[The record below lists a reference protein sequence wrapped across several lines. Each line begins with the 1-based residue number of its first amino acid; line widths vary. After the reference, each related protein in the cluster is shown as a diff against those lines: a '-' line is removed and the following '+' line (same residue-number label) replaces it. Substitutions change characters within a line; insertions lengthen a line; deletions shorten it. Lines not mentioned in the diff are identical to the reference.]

1 MILKLDNGK
10 KVSLKFKKQGKDVT
24 VIACDKQGKWITA
37 GFLVRFNASGN
48 ILVEPSVNNEL
59 GFQLDERGRI
69 KIS

>member
-48 ILVEPSVNNEL
+48 ILIEPSVNDKL
-59 GFQLDERGRI
+59 GFRLEENGSIQTI
-69 KIS
+69 